1 MQAPPNT
8 EERMRQ
14 RVRVDT
20 TDAVDLATS
29 VAVSALA
36 GAIRILGPVEVCSG
50 EERLPLGGPRQVSAL
65 AFLVLHANRAVS
77 SDALIDAVWG
87 HARSRAD
94 NCLQMAISRLRRA
107 LEPLQRDGR
116 IVLRSLRGGYM
127 LSLQPG
133 TLDAEIFQ
141 TRLLE
146 ARRALADG
154 APWLAA
160 EAAGSALKLW
170 RGPALADVA
179 FEDFTQ
185 SDIRHLEEL
194 QLSALETRIAAD
206 LEIGRHQDLVSELE
220 ALTLTHPTWERFAW
234 QLMLALYRCGRQV
247 DALESY
253 ERVRVQFA
261 RDLGLEPGPALK
273 DLQRRILRQD
283 RSLEHAPQPPCS
295 PAAAAVSNRPRSM
308 VQPKSQ
314 AGKVSILLT
323 QPRVGVVVSARRVNG
338 KATCDCTRT
347 LDKVRITR
355 WFRVE

>member
-1 MQAPPNT
+1 MRS
-8 EERMRQ
+8 EEQ
-14 RVRVDT
+14 RAQCATKFAEYSDS
-20 TDAVDLATS
+20 TDAVELATG

-87 HARSRAD
+87 HAR
-94 NCLQMAISRLRRA
+94 
-107 LEPLQRDGR
+107 
-116 IVLRSLRGGYM
+116 YM

-133 TLDAEIFQ
+133 TLDAEIFE
-141 TRLLE
+141 TRVLE

-194 QLSALETRIAAD
+194 QLPALETRIAAD

-273 DLQRRILRQD
+273 DLQLRILRQD

-295 PAAAAVSNRPRSM
+295 PAAAAVSNRPRST

-323 QPRVGVVVSARRVNG
+323 QPRVGVVMSARRVNG
-338 KATCDCTRT
+338 KATGDCTRT